1 MMFLHTLRLAGDLG
15 FYYAFAGFFAA
26 SFGGTPMPLVLVWP
40 ALCFGLAS
48 CFEGSRPLRTTLAA
62 LSAAALLFLPT
73 GADKLCYFPAA
84 VYPVLLAYTGDFA
97 LSPVRQAERL
107 RWLCRVWPFF
117 AVAMLLWN
125 ANAVLS
131 AALPFATAAAVL
143 LVGFNRTTRQDPE
156 ISTRPGYL
164 LLSGGVLAAVC
175 AGPFLLSRSVV
186 VAGAKAAASAV
197 YFGGIVPVLQ
207 LFLNNIVVQGV
218 TWLFHGILQ
227 FIHWLFTLFPP
238 KPLERTEIVST
249 DEVIANA
256 QKAAEDAEPLINGMS
271 MLTALGILLA
281 VLCAVLVV
289 RHFLRQKFRHT
300 NTACTDTTVRRSTHK
315 RARRWPGLFLS
326 PVDKV
331 RREYAIYLDHCQRHG
346 VTILR
351 GDTSLDLTGRAFGM
365 DFAAEAELRQIY
377 LKARYNGTATAEDAA
392 RAAEPVLTPADSGAV
407 GVQLTLSREIQQTAE
422 AVANETMQSG
432 CILVL
437 DTANA
442 KVRACVSRPGYD
454 PENISASLNAP
465 DSPLLE
471 RAFQCYAVG
480 SVFKPVVAAA
490 ALEAGESGFVYTC
503 PGWCA
508 VDGRIFRCAGGIPH
522 GEVDLAGAL
531 EKSCNGYF
539 IRLGQALGADAVRA
553 MAEQLG
559 FGQAIPL
566 TDALYTAA
574 GVLPEREAL
583 ASSGAYA
590 NFCFGQGELLA
601 SPLQVA
607 AMMNTI
613 ACGGICRTPLLLE
626 TTLDETTGAPLTA
639 LSHVRSRR
647 VLTKRTAAA
656 LQALLA
662 GVVAGGTGHEAAL
675 PGQTAAGKTGTAQT
689 GQFSGGTELK
699 NYWFAGFVPAE
710 QPRYTI
716 VVLQDTQAEPAFSS
730 AAIFARVAAG
740 LEILA
745 P

>member
-1 MMFLHTLRLAGDLG
+1 MSGKRVLALYG
-15 FYYAFAGFFAA
+15 
-26 SFGGTPMPLVLVWP
+26 
-40 ALCFGLAS
+40 
-48 CFEGSRPLRTTLAA
+48 
-62 LSAAALLFLPT
+62 ALLF
-73 GADKLCYFPAA
+73 CFAA
-84 VYPVLLAYTGDFA
+84 VVCRLYWLCSDTAYGARAAAQSVVTLHLPARRGNFYDHRGQLLTGQTTRWMALCVPGEGSYARLFAYTDAAG
-97 LSPVRQAERL
+97 Q
-107 RWLCRVWPFF
+107 
-117 AVAMLLWN
+117 
-125 ANAVLS
+125 
-131 AALPFATAAAVL
+131 AALYQKRNAA
-143 LVGFNRTTRQDPE
+143 
-156 ISTRPGYL
+156 S
-164 LLSGGVLAAVC
+164 
-175 AGPFLLSRSVV
+175 PFLLEVDRDVSALGVSCWPVERRSSAAPLAVQLLGYLDGEGHGA
-186 VAGAKAAASAV
+186 AGLEAAFDELLTGSGA
-197 YFGGIVPVLQ
+197 GD
-207 LFLNNIVVQGV
+207 
-218 TWLFHGILQ
+218 
-227 FIHWLFTLFPP
+227 TL
-238 KPLERTEIVST
+238 LCTV
-249 DEVIANA
+249 NA
-256 QKAAEDAEPLINGMS
+256 QGK
-271 MLTALGILLA
+271 
-281 VLCAVLVV
+281 
-289 RHFLRQKFRHT
+289 LR
-300 NTACTDTTVRRSTHK
+300 
-315 RARRWPGLFLS
+315 
-326 PVDKV
+326 
-331 RREYAIYLDHCQRHG
+331 
-346 VTILR
+346 
-351 GDTSLDLTGRAFGM
+351 
-365 DFAAEAELRQIY
+365 
-377 LKARYNGTATAEDAA
+377 
-392 RAAEPVLTPADSGAV
+392 AEPVLTPADSGAV

-490 ALEAGESGFVYTC
+490 AL
-503 PGWCA
+503 
-508 VDGRIFRCAGGIPH
+508 
-522 GEVDLAGAL
+522 
-531 EKSCNGYF
+531 
-539 IRLGQALGADAVRA
+539 GADAVRT
-553 MAEQLG
+553 MAERLG

-566 TDALYTAA
+566 TDALHTAA

-662 GVVAGGTGHEAAL
+662 GVVSGGTGHEAAL

>member
-1 MMFLHTLRLAGDLG
+1 M
-15 FYYAFAGFFAA
+15 
-26 SFGGTPMPLVLVWP
+26 
-40 ALCFGLAS
+40 
-48 CFEGSRPLRTTLAA
+48 
-62 LSAAALLFLPT
+62 
-73 GADKLCYFPAA
+73 
-84 VYPVLLAYTGDFA
+84 
-97 LSPVRQAERL
+97 
-107 RWLCRVWPFF
+107 
-117 AVAMLLWN
+117 
-125 ANAVLS
+125 
-131 AALPFATAAAVL
+131 
-143 LVGFNRTTRQDPE
+143 
-156 ISTRPGYL
+156 
-164 LLSGGVLAAVC
+164 
-175 AGPFLLSRSVV
+175 
-186 VAGAKAAASAV
+186 
-197 YFGGIVPVLQ
+197 
-207 LFLNNIVVQGV
+207 
-218 TWLFHGILQ
+218 
-227 FIHWLFTLFPP
+227 
-238 KPLERTEIVST
+238 
-249 DEVIANA
+249 
-256 QKAAEDAEPLINGMS
+256 
-271 MLTALGILLA
+271 
-281 VLCAVLVV
+281 
-289 RHFLRQKFRHT
+289 
-300 NTACTDTTVRRSTHK
+300 
-315 RARRWPGLFLS
+315 
-326 PVDKV
+326 
-331 RREYAIYLDHCQRHG
+331 
-346 VTILR
+346 
-351 GDTSLDLTGRAFGM
+351 
-365 DFAAEAELRQIY
+365 
-377 LKARYNGTATAEDAA
+377 
-392 RAAEPVLTPADSGAV
+392 

-422 AVANETMQSG
+422 AVANEMMQSG

-566 TDALYTAA
+566 TDALHTAA

-626 TTLDETTGAPLTA
+626 TTLDETTGTPLTA

>member
-1 MMFLHTLRLAGDLG
+1 MSGKRV
-15 FYYAFAGFFAA
+15 
-26 SFGGTPMPLVLVWP
+26 LVLY
-40 ALCFGLAS
+40 G
-48 CFEGSRPLRTTLAA
+48 
-62 LSAAALLFLPT
+62 ALLF
-73 GADKLCYFPAA
+73 CFAA
-84 VYPVLLAYTGDFA
+84 VVCRLYWLCSDTAYGARAAAQSVVTLHLPARRGNFYDYRGQLLTGQTTRWMALCVPGEGSYARLFAYTDAAG
-97 LSPVRQAERL
+97 QATLYQKR
-107 RWLCRVWPFF
+107 
-117 AVAMLLWN
+117 N
-125 ANAVLS
+125 AAS
-131 AALPFATAAAVL
+131 
-143 LVGFNRTTRQDPE
+143 
-156 ISTRPGYL
+156 
-164 LLSGGVLAAVC
+164 
-175 AGPFLLSRSVV
+175 PFLLEVDRDVSALGVSCWPAARRSSAAPLAVQLLGYLDGEGHGA
-186 VAGAKAAASAV
+186 AGLEAAFDELLTGSGA
-197 YFGGIVPVLQ
+197 GD
-207 LFLNNIVVQGV
+207 
-218 TWLFHGILQ
+218 
-227 FIHWLFTLFPP
+227 TL
-238 KPLERTEIVST
+238 LCTV
-249 DEVIANA
+249 NA
-256 QKAAEDAEPLINGMS
+256 QGK
-271 MLTALGILLA
+271 
-281 VLCAVLVV
+281 
-289 RHFLRQKFRHT
+289 LR
-300 NTACTDTTVRRSTHK
+300 
-315 RARRWPGLFLS
+315 
-326 PVDKV
+326 
-331 RREYAIYLDHCQRHG
+331 
-346 VTILR
+346 
-351 GDTSLDLTGRAFGM
+351 
-365 DFAAEAELRQIY
+365 
-377 LKARYNGTATAEDAA
+377 
-392 RAAEPVLTPADSGAV
+392 AEPVLTPADSGAV

-442 KVRACVSRPGYD
+442 KVRACVSRPDYD

-490 ALEAGESGFVYTC
+490 AL
-503 PGWCA
+503 
-508 VDGRIFRCAGGIPH
+508 
-522 GEVDLAGAL
+522 
-531 EKSCNGYF
+531 
-539 IRLGQALGADAVRA
+539 
-553 MAEQLG
+553 
-559 FGQAIPL
+559 
-566 TDALYTAA
+566 
-574 GVLPEREAL
+574 EAL

-626 TTLDETTGAPLTA
+626 TTLDETTGTPLTA

-689 GQFSGGTELK
+689 GQFFGGTELK

>member
-1 MMFLHTLRLAGDLG
+1 M
-15 FYYAFAGFFAA
+15 
-26 SFGGTPMPLVLVWP
+26 
-40 ALCFGLAS
+40 
-48 CFEGSRPLRTTLAA
+48 
-62 LSAAALLFLPT
+62 
-73 GADKLCYFPAA
+73 
-84 VYPVLLAYTGDFA
+84 
-97 LSPVRQAERL
+97 
-107 RWLCRVWPFF
+107 
-117 AVAMLLWN
+117 
-125 ANAVLS
+125 
-131 AALPFATAAAVL
+131 
-143 LVGFNRTTRQDPE
+143 
-156 ISTRPGYL
+156 
-164 LLSGGVLAAVC
+164 
-175 AGPFLLSRSVV
+175 
-186 VAGAKAAASAV
+186 
-197 YFGGIVPVLQ
+197 
-207 LFLNNIVVQGV
+207 
-218 TWLFHGILQ
+218 
-227 FIHWLFTLFPP
+227 
-238 KPLERTEIVST
+238 
-249 DEVIANA
+249 
-256 QKAAEDAEPLINGMS
+256 
-271 MLTALGILLA
+271 
-281 VLCAVLVV
+281 
-289 RHFLRQKFRHT
+289 
-300 NTACTDTTVRRSTHK
+300 
-315 RARRWPGLFLS
+315 
-326 PVDKV
+326 
-331 RREYAIYLDHCQRHG
+331 
-346 VTILR
+346 
-351 GDTSLDLTGRAFGM
+351 
-365 DFAAEAELRQIY
+365 
-377 LKARYNGTATAEDAA
+377 
-392 RAAEPVLTPADSGAV
+392 

-490 ALEAGESGFVYTC
+490 ALEAGKSGFVYTC

-566 TDALYTAA
+566 TDALHTAA

-590 NFCFGQGELLA
+590 NFCFGQGSCWHPPPGRRHDEHHCLR
-601 SPLQVA
+601 
-607 AMMNTI
+607 
-613 ACGGICRTPLLLE
+613 GICRTPLLLE
-626 TTLDETTGAPLTA
+626 TTLDETTGAPLMA
-639 LSHVRSRR
+639 LSHIRSRR